1 MNRPNQN
8 NELDE
13 NSNINGN
20 ISGLRTEDNLNF
32 ISPYISSSESNAF
45 RLESNN
51 DSFYLNLTTFE
62 IQEQGKKI
70 IQKKT
75 KKIKL
80 KKENYI

>member
-32 ISPYISSSESNAF
+32 ISPYISSSEYNTF
-45 RLESNN
+45 HLEASN
-51 DSFYLNLTTFE
+51 DSFYLNLHIFE
-62 IQEQGKKI
+62 IQEQEKKI

-75 KKIKL
+75 KKVRQ

>member
-13 NSNINGN
+13 ISNINGN

-32 ISPYISSSESNAF
+32 ISPYISSSESNTF
-45 RLESNN
+45 HLESNN
-51 DSFYLNLTTFE
+51 DSFYLNLHIFE
-62 IQEQGKKI
+62 IQEQEKKI

-75 KKIKL
+75 KKVRQ